1 MRAHPGSVAL
11 SAKSGTGIDGL
22 LEALSRV
29 LRANMKVLDLDIPFA
44 RGDVLAAVH
53 REGEVLHEA
62 HGDTGTRVSVRLD
75 AAGAAR
81 FENWVVSA

>member
-1 MRAHPGSVAL
+1 V
-11 SAKSGTGIDGL
+11 
-22 LEALSRV
+22 LELEV
-29 LRANMKVLDLDIPFA
+29 PFA

-53 REGEVLHEA
+53 REGEVLDEN
-62 HGDTGTRVSVRLD
+62 HGEHGTRVTVRVD